1 MTPAVRIFFIA
12 DFCLVET
19 KFKKL
24 AAMPMPAHIYILAN
38 AVENNKNAN
47 CCKHDERGESVKTD
61 MHDVPP
67 TPSYC
72 WSLDQLDYSISHNMP
87 NDYFPENLINLDLRD
102 F

>member
-1 MTPAVRIFFIA
+1 MTPAVGIFFIA

-19 KFKKL
+19 KFEKL
-24 AAMPMPAHIYILAN
+24 AAMSMPAHIYILAN
-38 AVENNKNAN
+38 AVENNKDAN

-61 MHDVPP
+61 MHDVSPI
-67 TPSYC
+67 PSYC
-72 WSLDQLDYSISHNMP
+72 RSLDQLDYSISHNMP